1 MKIKSFFI
9 QITILLS
16 QDRHQSNNKQRGL
29 GFLLQLFV
37 FPAFFKITISI
48 INNFLTTCSTGHI
61 YFALFQTSFLLGQ
74 KTFLLKYPSSSYCF

>member
-37 FPAFFKITISI
+37 FPAFFKITISKL
-48 INNFLTTCSTGHI
+48 NNFLISTGHI

-74 KTFLLKYPSSSYCF
+74 RHF